1 MVSKRNVI
9 SILLFSFIIGSYAV
23 PANGEYRILELPVT
37 DTEGD
42 WSATSIELYDTP
54 EAEYVIRV
62 GDIDNMNTGWRIAY
76 NPFKGGPSRKLPS
89 SWEVVPDDPAGT
101 DRIMIIQGA
110 RQGDLF
116 TQEKQLGEN
125 QVESFSC
132 SFFPIGGKIN
142 DVYMQIYLSGVEQ
155 KMSKTDF
162 IFSING
168 EELTEVGVM
177 FRAIDIRDL
186 RGELFTF
193 KLPSYMHDMLKTGV
207 LKIKIDCAS
216 PIRSNGFAI
225 DFAKLLI
232 NKKAF
237 EYTGSIIGTV
247 NSQKTLEP
255 VPNIKVSTQG
265 IIAITNEQGEFRLD
279 GIAAGR
285 AVIKID
291 IAKQKPTYHSVKL
304 QSGEEKIRHIVID

>member
-9 SILLFSFIIGSYAV
+9 SILLFSFIIGNYSV

-42 WSATSIELYDTP
+42 WAATSIELYDTP

-76 NPFKGGPSRKLPS
+76 NPFKGGQSRKLPS
-89 SWEVVPDDPAGT
+89 SWAVVPDDPAGT

-125 QVESFSC
+125 QVESFSFG
-132 SFFPIGGKIN
+132 FFPIGGKVN

-155 KMSKTDF
+155 KMSKTEF
-162 IFSING
+162 VFTING
-168 EELTEVGVM
+168 EELTEVGEM
-177 FRAIDIRDL
+177 FRALDIRDL
-186 RGELFTF
+186 SGELFTF

-207 LKIKIDCAS
+207 LEIKIDSAS
-216 PIRSNGFAI
+216 PLRSNGFVI
-225 DFAKLLI
+225 DFAKLLV
-232 NKKAF
+232 NKKVF
-237 EYTGSIIGTV
+237 EYSGSVIGTV
-247 NSQKTLEP
+247 NSHKSFEP
-255 VPNIKVSTQG
+255 VANIKVSSQG
-265 IIAITNEQGEFRLD
+265 IIAYTNKQGEYRLD

-285 AVIKID
+285 AVIKVET
-291 IAKQKPTYHSVKL
+291 AKQQPTYHSVKL
-304 QSGEEKIRHIVID
+304 QSGEEKTRHIVTK